1 MAGRLAVVVVVALAA
16 AMAGCL
22 HAKPDRPADAGGPIR
37 FSVTSVFAGTYDKS
51 GDWSHV
57 LEPGTYAIGEP
68 TIERLVSDYDGV
80 DLVVELVRPVV
91 PDGVKV
97 PVILQG
103 SPYLFGGMTPEGM
116 KTETAY
122 AQLAVNYVPHGYAVA
137 LVAVRGTSDQG
148 GCMDLMGKAERADLD
163 QAVTWVATQPW
174 SNGNVGMVGVSYD
187 GSTPWEVAAMGNPHL
202 KTIVPMSGVN
212 DVWSVTYHN
221 GSVQWFG
228 PGGLVALYYGYG
240 FNNYNAAQGTRSEAH
255 MADAVACPESW
266 KGLAASEWAT
276 GFVSR
281 DEPTGFFAERD
292 LRPAILENYRGSV
305 FWVHGLRDF
314 RVDPMQG
321 YEMIHLLEER
331 RPDVPVKTLL
341 GQWDHGWP
349 DAVAYH
355 PEAVHEYA
363 RWDWAEILL
372 HWFDHELKGDA
383 SVDVGPRVQVED
395 SLRGWRNEE
404 QWPPADASP
413 TKFYLG
419 PNGGLSTEGQG
430 GSADLVVGPNPD
442 DDSTQYFAALVLG
455 QDLPVLDGPCPTC
468 PAFET
473 APFDEEVR
481 IAGMPEL
488 DVITTPTGPGGH
500 IAAFLYMV
508 KDGQAQRIGRGQVD
522 LRLAG
527 GGETPQT
534 VVPNQPLVA
543 KVPFEPMDAALPA
556 GSTLRL
562 VLTQGAYEERLP
574 STPTYP
580 VKVTAGG
587 TGGPGA
593 ESSVMTVGLFERSPD
608 RLFTKP

>member
-1 MAGRLAVVVVVALAA
+1 VAGRPPRLLVLALLAGA
-16 AMAGCL
+16 AFSGCL
-22 HAKPDRPADAGGPIR
+22 KGHEEPAASPASLV
-37 FSVTSVFAGTYDKS
+37 FSETSVFPGSYDKS
-51 GDWSHV
+51 GDWSKV
-57 LEPGTYAIGEP
+57 LEPGPYAIQEP

-80 DLVVELVRPVV
+80 DLVIELVRPDV
-91 PDGVKV
+91 PEGIKV

-122 AQLAVNYVPHGYAVA
+122 AQLALNFVPHGYAVA

-148 GCMDLMGKAERADLD
+148 GCMDLFGKAERADLD
-163 QAVTWVATQPW
+163 QAVTWAATQPW

-202 KTIVPMSGVN
+202 RTIVPMSGVN
-212 DVWSVTYHN
+212 DVWSLSYHN

-240 FNNYNAAQGTRSEAH
+240 FNNYNAADGSRSAPH
-255 MADAVACPESW
+255 MADGAACPESW

-281 DEPTGFFAERD
+281 DEPTGFFAERN
-292 LRPAILENYRGSV
+292 LRPGILANYEGSV

-321 YEMIHLLEER
+321 YEMARLLEAKGT
-331 RPDVPVKTLL
+331 PMKVLL

-355 PEAVHEYA
+355 PEAAHEYA

-383 SVDVGPRVQVED
+383 AVDVGPRVQVQD
-395 SLRGWRNEE
+395 SLRGWRDEAE
-404 QWPPADASP
+404 WPPADAVP
-413 TKFYLG
+413 TKFYLS
-419 PNGGLSTEGQG
+419 PTGGLSTEGAG
-430 GSADLVVGPNPD
+430 GSADLPVGPNPN
-442 DDSTQYFAALVLG
+442 DDSAQYLAALLAG
-455 QDLPVLDGPCPTC
+455 ADLPVADAPCPQC

-473 APFDEEVR
+473 APFDREVR
-481 IAGMPEL
+481 IAGAPQL

-500 IAAFLYMV
+500 LAAFLSMV
-508 KDGQAQRIGRGQVD
+508 KDGQVLRIGRGQVD

-527 GGETPQT
+527 GGETPAT
-534 VVPNQPLVA
+534 VVPNQPIVA
-543 KVPFEPMDAALPA
+543 KVPFEPMDAVLPA

-574 STPTYP
+574 TMPTYP
-580 VKVTAGG
+580 VRVTAGG
-587 TGGPGA
+587 TGGPGSR
-593 ESSVMTVGLFERSPD
+593 SSVLTLDLFERPAD
-608 RLFTKP
+608 ALFTPP